1 MREYR
6 KLCLLDDLDG
16 TGAWGGTLDG
26 QSVFV
31 IRTPKGLRAWLNQCP
46 HQGVELNWQPHRFW
60 DPEHQYVQCTMH
72 GALFL
77 PDTGECIFGPC
88 QGDRLQS
95 VPVRLQGN
103 HILIQLPTTGT

>member
-1 MREYR
+1 MCEYH

-72 GALFL
+72 GALFSRT
-77 PDTGECIFGPC
+77 PANASSDPARVTGCSPC
-88 QGDRLQS
+88 R
-95 VPVRLQGN
+95 
-103 HILIQLPTTGT
+103 